1 MRTRFS
7 SFFSSR
13 MRGARVQLE
22 ADPRSSLRV
31 AHSAAMTLPTA
42 SAAGAG
48 DRNPRVA
55 ERASTPAGDRKRLQS
70 VDADYWRALRQRL
83 AGGRQEHSG
92 TENRNKDRFR
102 VWGTLALYRC
112 EPGPLA
118 GEHIGVVEDASP
130 AGLFIAIPQP
140 PPVGTLL
147 RMRIYCQA
155 GPQGISVVEASG
167 TVRWCHLHE
176 PRGAGVQI
184 LDFAD
189 GERGLQAWLALMLQ
203 RCPDIALVPP
213 PPGVALPRPAAAC
226 RRTAGT
232 GPSAG
237 RNRPSWKARSR
248 R

>member
-7 SFFSSR
+7 SFFRSR

-42 SAAGAG
+42 SEAGAG
-48 DRNPRVA
+48 DRSPRVA
-55 ERASTPAGDRKRLQS
+55 ERASTPAGDCKRLQS

-83 AGGRQEHSG
+83 AGGRHEHSG

-130 AGLFIAIPQP
+130 AGLFIAIPRP

-155 GPQGISVVEASG
+155 GPPGTSVVEATGS
-167 TVRWCHLHE
+167 VKRCQLHG
-176 PRGAGVQI
+176 PRGAAVQI

-189 GERGLQAWLALMLQ
+189 GQRGRQAWLALVQ
-203 RCPDIALVPP
+203 QACPNVALLA
-213 PPGVALPRPAAAC
+213 PPGSVPLQLLAAA
-226 RRTAGT
+226 
-232 GPSAG
+232 S
-237 RNRPSWKARSR
+237 
-248 R
+248 